1 MTGDTNLGSADAGAA
16 PHGVVEVGAASHGT
30 ADGGAALRGA
40 GPVAG
45 GGLARRQEE
54 LVRALVAGA
63 AVPAGFDAAAV
74 AATQTALL
82 RKRAEDVAR
91 TWPRLAAS
99 AGPGQWARTFSAW
112 AAGRAPQGS
121 LRDGW
126 DYARAHPPRDAAA
139 ARELAL
145 RELLWAYDGESA
157 PRPRRG
163 PAARLRAGELHL
175 RWRGRALTYRPR

>member
-1 MTGDTNLGSADAGAA
+1 MTGRDGPVRPRDLPDGRA
-16 PHGVVEVGAASHGT
+16 PRPDEP
-30 ADGGAALRGA
+30 A
-40 GPVAG
+40 GPAPWQQ

-63 AVPAGFDAAAV
+63 AAPAGFDAGDL
-74 AATQTALL
+74 AATQAALL
-82 RKRAEDVAR
+82 RKRSEDVAR
-91 TWPRLAAS
+91 VWPRLAAA
-99 AGPGQWARTFSAW
+99 AGPGRWAHTFAAW

-126 DYARAHPPRDAAA
+126 DYARAHPPTDAAA

-145 RELLWAYDGESA
+145 RELLWSYDGTNA

-163 PAARLRAGELHL
+163 LALRLRSGELL
-175 RWRGRALTYRPR
+175 VRWRGRLHTRRTRPAR

>member
-1 MTGDTNLGSADAGAA
+1 MTGDTDLGSADAGTA
-16 PHGVVEVGAASHGT
+16 PHGAVEVGTAPHGAVEVGT
-30 ADGGAALRGA
+30 APRGA
-40 GPVAG
+40 VG

-63 AVPAGFDAAAV
+63 GLPAGFDAAAV
-74 AATQTALL
+74 AATQAALL

-112 AAGRAPQGS
+112 AAGRPPQGS

-126 DYARAHPPRDAAA
+126 DYARARPPRDAAA

-145 RELLWAYDGESA
+145 RELLWAYDGETA

-163 PAARLRAGELHL
+163 PAARLHNGELHL
-175 RWRGRALTYRPR
+175 RWRGRTRTYRPR

>member
-1 MTGDTNLGSADAGAA
+1 M
-16 PHGVVEVGAASHGT
+16 
-30 ADGGAALRGA
+30 
-40 GPVAG
+40 
-45 GGLARRQEE
+45 
-54 LVRALVAGA
+54 RALVAGA
-63 AVPAGFDAAAV
+63 AVPTGFDARAV

-99 AGPGQWARTFSAW
+99 AGPGQWARVFSAW

-126 DYARAHPPRDAAA
+126 DFARADPPRDAAA
-139 ARELAL
+139 RRELAL
-145 RELLWAYDGESA
+145 RELLWAYDGETA

-163 PAARLRAGELHL
+163 PAARLHAGELLL
-175 RWRGRALTYRPR
+175 RWRGRALTYRP

>member
-1 MTGDTNLGSADAGAA
+1 MTGGATVGRAGDEPARQRV
-16 PHGVVEVGAASHGT
+16 PVGAGG
-30 ADGGAALRGA
+30 DGIALRGHPVGA
-40 GPVAG
+40 GG

-63 AVPAGFDAAAV
+63 AMPAGFDAAAV
-74 AATQTALL
+74 GATRDALL
-82 RKRAEDVAR
+82 RKRAEEVAR
-91 TWPRLAAS
+91 TWPRLAAA

-126 DYARAHPPRDAAA
+126 DFARAHPPRDAAA

-145 RELLWAYDGESA
+145 RELLWAYDGETA

-163 PAARLRAGELHL
+163 PAARLHGGELHL
-175 RWRGRALTYRPR
+175 RWRGRAHTLGRR

>member
-1 MTGDTNLGSADAGAA
+1 MTGLGRSGSSPA
-16 PHGVVEVGAASHGT
+16 VGA
-30 ADGGAALRGA
+30 
-40 GPVAG
+40 
-45 GGLARRQEE
+45 GLARRQEE

-63 AVPAGFDAAAV
+63 AMPVGFDVAAV

-99 AGPGQWARTFSAW
+99 AGPGQWTRVFSAW

-126 DYARAHPPRDAAA
+126 DFALANPPRDTAAQ
-139 ARELAL
+139 RELAL
-145 RELLWAYDGESA
+145 RELLWAYDGETA
-157 PRPRRG
+157 PRARRG
-163 PAARLRAGELHL
+163 PTARLHAGELLL
-175 RWRGRALTYRPR
+175 RWRGRAHTFRLR

>member
-1 MTGDTNLGSADAGAA
+1 MT
-16 PHGVVEVGAASHGT
+16 
-30 ADGGAALRGA
+30 
-40 GPVAG
+40 
-45 GGLARRQEE
+45 GLARRQEE

-63 AVPAGFDAAAV
+63 AVPVGFDTGAV

-99 AGPGQWARTFSAW
+99 AGPGQWIRMFSAW

-126 DYARAHPPRDAAA
+126 DFARAVPPRDAAA
-139 ARELAL
+139 RRELAL
-145 RELLWAYDGESA
+145 RELLWAYDGETA

-163 PAARLRAGELHL
+163 PAARLHAGELLL
-175 RWRGRALTYRPR
+175 RWRGRTLTYRP

>member
-1 MTGDTNLGSADAGAA
+1 MTGDRDLGSADAGAA
-16 PHGVVEVGAASHGT
+16 SHRAVDAGAASDRAAEFG
-30 ADGGAALRGA
+30 AVPDGA
-40 GPVAG
+40 VG

-63 AVPAGFDAAAV
+63 GVPAGFDAAAV

-126 DYARAHPPRDAAA
+126 DYARAHPSRDAAA
-139 ARELAL
+139 VRELAL
-145 RELLWAYDGESA
+145 RELLWAYDGETA

-163 PAARLRAGELHL
+163 PAARLHAGELLL
-175 RWRGRALTYRPR
+175 RWRGRTLTYRLR

>member
-1 MTGDTNLGSADAGAA
+1 M
-16 PHGVVEVGAASHGT
+16 T
-30 ADGGAALRGA
+30 ADPPSTGAEVGGAAA
-40 GPVAG
+40 GHGLPPRAAGGDAATG
-45 GGLARRQEE
+45 GGLAQRQEE
-54 LVRALVAGA
+54 LVRSLVAGA
-63 AVPAGFDAAAV
+63 ATPAGFDAGAV
-74 AATQTALL
+74 AATRAALL

-91 TWPRLAAS
+91 AWPRLAAT
-99 AGPGQWARTFSAW
+99 AGPGQWPRVFSAW

-145 RELLWAYDGESA
+145 RELLWAYDGRSA

-163 PAARLRAGELHL
+163 PAARLHAGELLL
-175 RWRGRALTYRPR
+175 RWRGRAHTNRPR

>member
-1 MTGDTNLGSADAGAA
+1 MSGGTLTGSDLT
-16 PHGVVEVGAASHGT
+16 
-30 ADGGAALRGA
+30 
-40 GPVAG
+40 G

-63 AVPAGFDAAAV
+63 AMPAGFDAGAV

-99 AGPGQWARTFSAW
+99 AGAGQWPRVFSAW
-112 AAGRAPQGS
+112 AAGHAPLGS

-126 DYARAHPPRDAAA
+126 DYARANPPGDAAA
-139 ARELAL
+139 TRELAL
-145 RELLWAYDGESA
+145 RELLWTYDGENS

-163 PAARLRAGELHL
+163 PAARLHSGELL
-175 RWRGRALTYRPR
+175 IRWRGRALTFRTR

>member
-1 MTGDTNLGSADAGAA
+1 MTGPGGS
-16 PHGVVEVGAASHGT
+16 
-30 ADGGAALRGA
+30 GA
-40 GPVAG
+40 GGSGPMAG
-45 GGLARRQEE
+45 IPAAGVGLARRQEE
-54 LVRALVAGA
+54 LVRALVAGS
-63 AVPAGFDAAAV
+63 AVPTGFDAGAV

-99 AGPGQWARTFSAW
+99 AGPGQWARVFSAW

-126 DYARAHPPRDAAA
+126 DFALAHPPRDAAA
-139 ARELAL
+139 RRELAL
-145 RELLWAYDGESA
+145 RDLLWTYDGQTA
-157 PRPRRG
+157 PRARRG
-163 PAARLRAGELHL
+163 AAVRLHAGELFL

>member
-1 MTGDTNLGSADAGAA
+1 MAPQTPSLPGSAPHRPAVTTSAVAAG
-16 PHGVVEVGAASHGT
+16 
-30 ADGGAALRGA
+30 
-40 GPVAG
+40 G

-63 AVPAGFDAAAV
+63 AVPEGFDIGAL
-74 AATQTALL
+74 AATRTALL
-82 RKRAEDVAR
+82 RKRAEEVAR

-112 AAGRAPQGS
+112 GAGRAPQGS

-145 RELLWAYDGESA
+145 RELLWAYDGETA
-157 PRPRRG
+157 PRPRHG
-163 PAARLRAGELHL
+163 PAARLHHGELHL
-175 RWRGRALTYRPR
+175 RWRGRAHTLALR